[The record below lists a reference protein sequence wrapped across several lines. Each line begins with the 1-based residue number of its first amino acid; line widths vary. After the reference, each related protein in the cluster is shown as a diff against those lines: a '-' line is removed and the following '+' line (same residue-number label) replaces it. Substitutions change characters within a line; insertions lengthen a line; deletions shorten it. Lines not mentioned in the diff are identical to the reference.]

1 NRSRTAAA
9 HPLDRVFVWHHQ
21 RTEAGGGTG
30 HALGLALV
38 HRTGLR
44 SGDSA
49 SLHVLEKPAWT
60 VSGIEVVRGTV
71 RADRA
76 AVCGS
81 GIGRGQAS
89 VGGWQFR
96 GGECF
101 EGKPHSA
108 PAVSGSGAGASDPA
122 SVSAGTGTAKPGG
135 RTGASAGSGVDHGSR
150 FHLRHQGWNP

>member
-1 NRSRTAAA
+1 RHALFDSDRWRPVDHDGATRPFRSAVLLLPPGRPDPRNPPAAADRKTHQLCLCAGEVEAELQRNRPSVNRSRTAAA

-81 GIGRGQAS
+81 
-89 VGGWQFR
+89 
-96 GGECF
+96 
-101 EGKPHSA
+101 
-108 PAVSGSGAGASDPA
+108 
-122 SVSAGTGTAKPGG
+122 
-135 RTGASAGSGVDHGSR
+135 
-150 FHLRHQGWNP
+150 